1 MSIYCRQTPC
11 VTTNSREYLGYRE
24 AHFQNHVR
32 RRKDY
37 KTYWRAL
44 DKCGLWKYP
53 VYQAKKV
60 GPEDLGDAV
69 RERML
74 NCVIEDASSRFPSPL
89 GIPYMGHRRE

>member
-1 MSIYCRQTPC
+1 MYLLSANAMCNDQQ
-11 VTTNSREYLGYRE
+11 SRIPWLSGSSF
-24 AHFQNHVR
+24 FQNHVR

>member
-1 MSIYCRQTPC
+1 M
-11 VTTNSREYLGYRE
+11 
-24 AHFQNHVR
+24 R

-53 VYQAKKV
+53 VYLAKKV
-60 GPEDLGDAV
+60 RLEDLGDAV
-69 RERML
+69 RDRML
-74 NCVIEDASSRFPSPL
+74 NCVIEDASSRFPSPP